1 MLTFRHLVGTTQQ
14 SIEVVNL
21 LIIYLVTVVVAVI
34 DETVCVD
41 GVKISYLV
49 MFFELAKSTWL
60 FGQNHVWRNIEFD
73 KATLIWNLYI
83 VIWNTNL
90 CYNWG

>member
-1 MLTFRHLVGTTQQ
+1 MGTTQQ

-21 LIIYLVTVVVAVI
+21 LIIYLVTVVVTVI

-49 MFFELAKSTWL
+49 MFFELAKST
-60 FGQNHVWRNIEFD
+60 
-73 KATLIWNLYI
+73 
-83 VIWNTNL
+83 
-90 CYNWG
+90 

>member
-49 MFFELAKSTWL
+49 MFFELAKST
-60 FGQNHVWRNIEFD
+60 
-73 KATLIWNLYI
+73 
-83 VIWNTNL
+83 
-90 CYNWG
+90 